1 MALSKVR
8 WLDAREQL
16 RVAHKMFTAMG
27 FEASAERAV
36 RELQATGE
44 HAPKSSMETLTA
56 LTPHEA
62 QIARFARDRPP
73 NPEIGA
79 RLCVSLRTVEYHPQC
94 VHQARAPSSAA
105 CFPAG
110 RATRSLLG
118 ANHR

>member
-44 HAPKSSMETLTA
+44 HAPKRSMETLTA

-79 RLCVSLRTVEYHPQC
+79 PLCVSLRTVEYHPHNVFTKLTRRAQ
-94 VHQARAPSSAA
+94 QRAFRQDARPAA
-105 CFPAG
+105 C
-110 RATRSLLG
+110 
-118 ANHR
+118 